1 MDHLNKG
8 SWYDALSCFNTPDQ
22 DPEGVWMM
30 SKAGGETGCLLLS
43 GHDASKH
50 PWRSQVSSA
59 AEAEKP
65 SGEQRDDSSSGFKSL
80 SPGWETEYGMGQGL
94 EWTHLSISVLSW
106 KNKGHDVVNKVMK
119 GSKPTMSNVTESRGM
134 FVHHNELNLFLNDSL
149 RSSFWWSL

>member
-50 PWRSQVSSA
+50 PWRRQVSSA

-65 SGEQRDDSSSGFKSL
+65 SGEQRDDSSSGIKSL

-106 KNKGHDVVNKVMK
+106 KNKGHDSEKHYKQEAN
-119 GSKPTMSNVTESRGM
+119 M
-134 FVHHNELNLFLNDSL
+134 FLLWIITYSWWMLWLYNE
-149 RSSFWWSL
+149 